1 MKNQYIIIV
10 AGGKGSRMKSD
21 IPKQFIEING
31 EPIMIKTIKKF
42 LFYFSEIKIIVVVHK
57 DYFNL
62 LETLIQNAKI
72 NSQNIEITR
81 GGDTRFDSVKNGL
94 KLIKDNEAIVG
105 IHDAARPFVSVNTIK
120 SCYET
125 AAKKGNA
132 IPCLSIHES
141 LRQVIENKNQIANRD
156 AFKIIQTPQCF
167 LVSKIKKAFN
177 QAYQPVF
184 TDDAS
189 VLETTGEKINLVEGN
204 VENIKITSPFDLVIA
219 KAILENEQ

>member
-10 AGGKGSRMKSD
+10 AGGRGSRMKSE

-31 EPIMIKTIKKF
+31 EPIIIKTIKKF
-42 LFYFSEIKIIVVVHK
+42 LIYFSEIKIIVAVHK
-57 DYFNL
+57 DYLNYLEIL
-62 LETLIQNAKI
+62 LQNAKI
-72 NSQNIEITR
+72 NSQNIEITI
-81 GGDTRFDSVKNGL
+81 GGDTRFYSVKNGL
-94 KLIKDNEAIVG
+94 NLINDDDTIVG

-120 SCYET
+120 RCYET
-125 AAKKGNA
+125 AANKGNA

-141 LRQVIENKNQIANRD
+141 LREVTKEKNKIVNRD
-156 AFKIIQTPQCF
+156 EFKVIQTPQCF
-167 LVSKIKKAFN
+167 LVSKIKKAFE
-177 QAYQPVF
+177 QDYQPIF

-204 VENIKITSPFDLVIA
+204 IENIKITSPFDLIIA